1 MGKQDI
7 TQMKFFRDS
16 KRFAD
21 IWNGLAFNGRQVVKW
36 DELEEISP
44 VGLAV
49 NKELKSKKTADIVMA
64 KTGNGERLAIL
75 IAENQ
80 FSIDYSMIVRVLL
93 REVMEYD
100 RPVIFHN
107 FS

>member
-7 TQMKFFRDS
+7 TQMKFFRDT

-44 VGLAV
+44 IGLAA
-49 NKELKSKKTADIVMA
+49 NKEQKSKKTADLVMA
-64 KTGNGERLAIL
+64 RTVNGEQLAIL

-80 FSIDYSMIVRVLL
+80 LSIDYTDNGQIYTRRPDVLL
-93 REVMEYD
+93 
-100 RPVIFHN
+100 
-107 FS
+107 